1 MRSAT
6 AILFLIAALAA
17 GCGPMRG
24 PAAQVPAALGP
35 AEVLAAHNAWADSIQ
50 HVWSRAGLM
59 LDMPNQEKQ
68 GERARYDVDGHLFLQ
83 KPEDLYLHGQV
94 MGQEVFAMGMNA
106 QRFWLWVRPKV
117 NKVWTGRRGG
127 QGERQFVLA
136 AEDLMS
142 ALGMFRIALGPN
154 DPATF
159 DVMPAQYVLTQQ
171 REFVGKRVPWRR
183 IWFDRR
189 SLRPVRVDLYDEDG
203 RSLLMS
209 ELLKYEPV
217 ARLRQG
223 EAPLRR
229 GEARTDVCMTYR
241 VRFYGSQEVDLVLR
255 LSSVSLLRPVN
266 PKVFEYRLPP
276 DARQE
281 DLDAE
286 PVKAVPPVE

>member
-6 AILFLIAALAA
+6 AILILVALAAA

-59 LDMPNQEKQ
+59 IDMPNPQKQ
-68 GERARYDVDGHLFLQ
+68 GERGRYDMDGHLFLR

-106 QRFWLWVRPKV
+106 ERFWLWVRPKV

-154 DPATF
+154 DLATF

-171 REFVGKRVPWRR
+171 RDFAGRRVPWRR

-203 RSLLMS
+203 RSLLMA

-217 ARLRQG
+217 G
-223 EAPLRR
+223 
-229 GEARTDVCMTYR
+229 RTDVCMTYR

-276 DARQE
+276 DAKE
-281 DLDAE
+281 ENLDAE
-286 PVKAVPPVE
+286 PREGIGNPK

>member
-6 AILFLIAALAA
+6 AILILVAALVA

-24 PAAQVPAALGP
+24 PAARVPAALGP

-50 HVWSRAGLM
+50 HLWSRTSLM
-59 LDMPNQEKQ
+59 IDMPSQEKQ
-68 GERARYDVDGHLFLQ
+68 GERARYDVDGHLFLR

-106 QRFWLWVRPKV
+106 ERFWLWVRPKV
-117 NKVWTGRRGG
+117 NTVWTGRRGG

-142 ALGMFRIALGPN
+142 ALGMFRIALKPN
-154 DPATF
+154 DLATF

-171 REFVGKRVPWRR
+171 REFAGQRVPWRR
-183 IWFDRR
+183 VWFDRG
-189 SLRPVRVDLYDEDG
+189 SVRPVRVDLYDEDG
-203 RSLLMS
+203 RSLLMA

-217 ARLRQG
+217 G
-223 EAPLRR
+223 
-229 GEARTDVCMTYR
+229 RTDVCMTYR
-241 VRFYGSQEVDLVLR
+241 VRFYGSEEVDLVLR
-255 LSSVSLLRPVN
+255 LSSASLLRPVN

-276 DARQE
+276 DAKE
-281 DLDAE
+281 ENLDAT
-286 PVKAVPPVE
+286 PAKAASSAE

>member
-6 AILFLIAALAA
+6 AILILIAVAAA

-50 HVWSRAGLM
+50 HLWSRASLM
-59 LDMPNQEKQ
+59 FDMPSQQKQ

-83 KPEDLYLHGQV
+83 KPDDLYLHGQV
-94 MGQEVFAMGMNA
+94 MGQEVFAIGMNA
-106 QRFWLWVRPKV
+106 ERFWLWVRPKV

-127 QGERQFVLA
+127 PGERQFVLA
-136 AEDLMS
+136 AEDLMT
-142 ALGMFRIALGPN
+142 ALGMFRIALDPN
-154 DPATF
+154 DLATF

-171 REFVGKRVPWRR
+171 RDFAGKRVPWRR

-203 RSLLMS
+203 RCLLMA

-217 ARLRQG
+217 G
-223 EAPLRR
+223 
-229 GEARTDVCMTYR
+229 RTDVCMTYR

-276 DARQE
+276 DAKE
-281 DLDAE
+281 ENLDAE
-286 PVKAVPPVE
+286 PTPAPGKAGG

>member
-6 AILFLIAALAA
+6 AILILIAVAAA

-24 PAAQVPAALGP
+24 PAAQAPAAALGP
-35 AEVLAAHNAWADSIQ
+35 AEVLAAHNVWADSIQ
-50 HVWSRAGLM
+50 HVWSRAALM
-59 LDMPNQEKQ
+59 IDMPSQEKQ

-106 QRFWLWVRPKV
+106 ERFWLWVRPKV

-136 AEDLMS
+136 AEDLMT
-142 ALGMFRIALGPN
+142 ALGMFRIALEPN
-154 DPATF
+154 DLATF

-171 REFVGKRVPWRR
+171 RDFAGRRVPWRR

-203 RSLLMS
+203 RCLLMA

-217 ARLRQG
+217 G
-223 EAPLRR
+223 
-229 GEARTDVCMTYR
+229 RTDVCMTYR

-255 LSSVSLLRPVN
+255 LSSASLLRPVN

-276 DARQE
+276 GAKE
-281 DLDAE
+281 ENLDAE
-286 PVKAVPPVE
+286 PREGIGNPK